1 MSDAITISGTPVVLG
16 LNGTHFLLDASTT
29 GTNRV
34 WGNAAQMRIYYE
46 DGWKIANSADGTVYF
61 YQVTPSPIDPWDIP
75 TAEWDTDIEAYKTR
89 VADMALIRT
98 EDEEKTDVVTYSS
111 MTYSL
116 TKDTLFL
123 AGKDYYLRV
132 GKGTDEN
139 PYVYVK
145 TDVEPGAEVTPGI
158 YYEGFMTDVVK
169 TTTLNVRTG
178 KVVESIVESKVSQF
192 PVQVIHDRYATP
204 DLETGKVYRFSFVSD
219 FKALGY
225 IKPQAN
231 DYSEDEAAENDSD
244 ITRGIYQIESV
255 TNYYNLIT
263 KGVDIY
269 QNLYVP
275 LGLSRAV
282 YEKDAATWKDNDIWY
297 RLMNPMLPAQ
307 VYYVPTS
314 IIEGIPD
321 GNVTEYKRMHL
332 VVDIGIFNDPE
343 LLSNMVTS
351 INMLMKAHFGI
362 PTSAELAA
370 YDSVWI
376 PTSYYDWL
384 EGQRQSNKHEFMST
398 QADQFYNTL
407 FKTEYNKI
415 HNENNTLRSQ
425 VNAYEEII
433 HSLVNGN

>member
-1 MSDAITISGTPVVLG
+1 MSDAITVSGAPVVLA
-16 LNGTHFLLDASTT
+16 LNGTHFLLDAAAS

-34 WGNAAQMRIYYE
+34 WGNSAQMRIYY
-46 DGWKIANSADGTVYF
+46 DNGWKMGNPADGKVYF
-61 YQVTPSPIDPWDIP
+61 YQVEPFPIDPWDIP
-75 TAEWDTDIEAYKTR
+75 VEGWDTDIEAYKTR
-89 VADMALIRT
+89 VGDMALVRT
-98 EDEEKTDVVTYSS
+98 EDEEKTDVVTY
-111 MTYSL
+111 MTTTYSL

-123 AGKDYYLRV
+123 AGKDYYIRA
-132 GKGTDEN
+132 GKGTEEN

-158 YYEGFMTDVVK
+158 YYEGFVTDTVK

-178 KVVESIVESKVSQF
+178 KVVESIVESKISQF

-204 DLETGKVYRFSFVSD
+204 DLEMGKVYRFSFVND

-231 DYSEDEAAENDSD
+231 DYTEDEGAENDSD
-244 ITRGIYQIESV
+244 ITRG
-255 TNYYNLIT
+255 
-263 KGVDIY
+263 
-269 QNLYVP
+269 
-275 LGLSRAV
+275 V
-282 YEKDAATWKDNDIWY
+282 YEKDAATWKDDDVWY

-321 GNVTEYKRMHL
+321 GNVSEYKRMHL

-343 LLSNMVTS
+343 LLSDMVTS

-370 YDSVWI
+370 YDSVWL
-376 PTSYYDWL
+376 PSSYYDWM
-384 EGQRQSNKHEFMST
+384 EGQRKSNKYGFMST
-398 QADQFYNTL
+398 QADQYYNTL
-407 FKTEYNKI
+407 FKTEYNKMY
-415 HNENNTLRSQ
+415 NENNTLRTQ
-425 VNAYEEII
+425 VKVYEEII
-433 HSLVNGN
+433 DGLVKDV